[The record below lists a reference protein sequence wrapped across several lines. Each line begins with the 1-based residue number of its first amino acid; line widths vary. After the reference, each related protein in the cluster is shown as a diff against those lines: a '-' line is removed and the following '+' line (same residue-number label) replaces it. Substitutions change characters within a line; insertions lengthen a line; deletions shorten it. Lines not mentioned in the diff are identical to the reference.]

1 MKFDLEKRERRYIRI
16 SDVGLWELIDAL
28 MERDDRKSSFNA
40 IINDALSR
48 GLPILYEEYFG
59 KKESK
64 EGEEDVREWTPPDF
78 PKMPLADPPDAA
90 YYSEVVTALKELN
103 LNVLLNKKM
112 LCGIFQYLIE
122 TSRIL
127 GTDEFAK
134 LLEAGDFSQTPKHL
148 VGQEAAA
155 LKEIARRKEKR
166 NGQ

>member
-1 MKFDLEKRERRYIRI
+1 ML
-16 SDVGLWELIDAL
+16 
-28 MERDDRKSSFNA
+28 
-40 IINDALSR
+40 INDALAR
-48 GLPILYEEYFG
+48 GLPILHEENFG
-59 KKESK
+59 KKESADD
-64 EGEEDVREWTPPDF
+64 GEDVREWTPPDF
-78 PKMPLADPPDAA
+78 PDTPFVEPPDAA